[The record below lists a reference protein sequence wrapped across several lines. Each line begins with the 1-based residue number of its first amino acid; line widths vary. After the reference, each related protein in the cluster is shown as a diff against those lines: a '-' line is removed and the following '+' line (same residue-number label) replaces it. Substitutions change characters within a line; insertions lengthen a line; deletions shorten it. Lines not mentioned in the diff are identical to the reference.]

1 RTMAGHRGR
10 HGVTRDAKLSCDS
23 PLRQTLAAVKMP
35 DQGPVF
41 QEITPS
47 NLIGWPTFQPSQLA
61 GSSTVVNRR
70 NLVLTGP
77 PPKFH
82 GARDIFE
89 LLLGQP

>member
-1 RTMAGHRGR
+1 MAGHRGR
-10 HGVTRDAKLSCDS
+10 HGVTRDAKLSCDG

-70 NLVLTGP
+70 NLMLTGP